1 MTPKA
6 PLEPTRVQH
15 VQTHPQILTQHAHPS
30 TQAHQRRSAAAAPPT
45 PATPTTP
52 ASTATVAVV
61 MVTWNRAADARRA
74 IESVLAQRGV
84 DLGNVHLVVV
94 DNASTDGTTD
104 TLAEWLIPERLVA
117 NDTDRAHEPAF
128 KATSTDNANT
138 AGLASV
144 TLVRNA
150 ANMGGTGGFNT
161 GFQVVEQL
169 LTPDADVGFLWLL
182 DDDAVADANAL
193 ASLLRTAKNDPDAG
207 LVGSRAV
214 DIADRRTTYE
224 TTIYYDPAQGRMAET
239 PHAGHRLHAA
249 HADWI
254 ADVGDSRG
262 PHPFTGVREVDVVS
276 ACSMLARWSV
286 VQQVGYWDS
295 RYFIYCDDADWCLRV
310 GRAGHRV
317 VCDLDAVVYH
327 TPWFQKLTPT
337 RLYYA
342 QRNAIWTMRKGLSG
356 NARRKSTA
364 RWMVSVL
371 RQSLAAGLRR
381 RRFHAE
387 ILRRTALDAVADH
400 AGKLDQAEPPHE
412 PVLDAIVRLGLNRP
426 DARIALLCMT
436 EDQHELARTI
446 KTALR
451 DHLTTRCPIFVTIS
465 RNDAGPGDITY
476 APSTKSRI
484 YRQIPM
490 LTNPPDACVVLNNT
504 NDFPLLRCPAT
515 LHVDHRTPEQCQVE
529 EDRVPSRLAFL
540 ARWSATACRA
550 AWYVLRN
557 RPQRPPAPFG

>member
-1 MTPKA
+1 
-6 PLEPTRVQH
+6 
-15 VQTHPQILTQHAHPS
+15 LTQHAHPS
-30 TQAHQRRSAAAAPPT
+30 TQAHQRRTAATT
-45 PATPTTP
+45 PATPH
-52 ASTATVAVV
+52 ATAAVAVV
-61 MVTWNRAADARRA
+61 MVTWNRAAEARRA

-84 DLGNVHLVVV
+84 DLGAVHLVVI

-104 TLAEWLIPERLVA
+104 ALARWLRPERLVA
-117 NDTDRAHEPAF
+117 NDTDRAEGPAF
-128 KATSTDNANT
+128 DPTPTGNTNT

-144 TLVRNA
+144 TLVRNT
-150 ANMGGTGGFNT
+150 ANLGGTGGFNT
-161 GFQVVEQL
+161 GFQAVAHL
-169 LTPDADVGFLWLL
+169 LTPGAHIDFLWLL
-182 DDDAVADANAL
+182 DDDAVADAHAL
-193 ASLLRTAKNDPDAG
+193 ASLLRTAGDDPDAG
-207 LVGSRAV
+207 LIGSRAV

-239 PHAGHRLHAA
+239 PHAGHRLEDTHG
-249 HADWI
+249 DWI

-262 PHPFTGVREVDVVS
+262 THDFTGVREVDVVS

-356 NARRKSTA
+356 GALRRSTA

-381 RRFHAE
+381 RRVHAE
-387 ILRRTALDAVADH
+387 ILRRTALDAITNRAGRLDH
-400 AGKLDQAEPPHE
+400 AEPPLE
-412 PVLDAIVRLGLNRP
+412 PIADALCRLELDRPGARLAFLCTTP
-426 DARIALLCMT
+426 DQI
-436 EDQHELARTI
+436 ELARTI
-446 KTALR
+446 KATLR
-451 DHLTTRCPIFVTIS
+451 ERFKTRCPIFLTIA

-476 APSTKSRI
+476 APSTRSRL
-484 YRQIPM
+484 YRQIPL

-504 NDFPLLRCPAT
+504 NDFPLLRCPTT
-515 LHVDHRTPEQCQVE
+515 LHVDHRTADGCQAE
-529 EDRVPSRLAFL
+529 HDRVASRLCFL
-540 ARWSATACRA
+540 LRWATTAACA
-550 AWYVLRN
+550 AAYVLRPD
-557 RPQRPPAPFG
+557 RQRPRAPFG

>member
-1 MTPKA
+1 M
-6 PLEPTRVQH
+6 
-15 VQTHPQILTQHAHPS
+15 TQHAHPS
-30 TQAHQRRSAAAAPPT
+30 TQAHQRRTAATAPAPPT
-45 PATPTTP
+45 GA
-52 ASTATVAVV
+52 ATVAVV
-61 MVTWNRAADARRA
+61 MVTWNRAAEARRA
-74 IESVLAQRGV
+74 IESILAQREI
-84 DLGNVHLVVV
+84 DLASVHLVVV

-104 TLAEWLIPERLVA
+104 ALTDWLHPERLVT
-117 NDTDRAHEPAF
+117 NGTDRADNPAF
-128 KATSTDNANT
+128 AATDTDTANT

-144 TLVRNA
+144 TLVRNT
-150 ANMGGTGGFNT
+150 ANLGGTGGFNT
-161 GFQVVEQL
+161 GFQAVEKL
-169 LTPDADVGFLWLL
+169 LAPDADIDFLWLL
-182 DDDAVADANAL
+182 DDDALADANAL
-193 ASLLRTAKNDPDAG
+193 ASLLRTAEEDPAAG

-214 DIADRRTTYE
+214 DIADRTTTYE

-239 PHAGHRLHAA
+239 PHAGHRLEGA
-249 HADWI
+249 HTDWI
-254 ADVGDSRG
+254 ARVGDSRG
-262 PHPFTGVREVDVVS
+262 AHDFAGVREVDVVS

-286 VQQVGYWDS
+286 VQRVGYWDS

-342 QRNAIWTMRKGLSG
+342 QRNAIWTMRKGLPG

-387 ILRRTALDAVADH
+387 ILRRTALDAMTNH

-412 PVLDAIVRLGLNRP
+412 PLLDAVVRLGLNRP
-426 DARIALLCMT
+426 DARIAMLCMT

-451 DHLTTRCPIFVTIS
+451 DRLTTRCPIFVTIS
-465 RNDAGPGDITY
+465 RNDAGPGDVVY
-476 APSTKSRI
+476 APRTRSRL
-484 YRQIPM
+484 YRQIPL

-504 NDFPLLRCPAT
+504 NDFPLLRCPTT
-515 LHVDHRTPEQCQVE
+515 LHVDHRKPEACQVE
-529 EDRVPSRLAFL
+529 RDDVPSRLAFL
-540 ARWSATACRA
+540 ARWTATACRA

-557 RPQRPPAPFG
+557 QPQQPPAPFG